1 MKKRNLFFILFL
13 CFILSSLHLGAQ
25 EEIPITIENVA
36 GAVYCLYGS
45 GGNIGIFVGEDS
57 LLIVDAQYAKTAD
70 AVMAKIKE
78 LSPKKIEYLINTHYH
93 GDHTSGNPIIG
104 KDAQIISQQNCKK
117 SLLAGLKPEDTPES
131 IGAPNKTF
139 ATEMTITLGDET
151 VRLVYIGPGHTSGD
165 TIVIF
170 DKAKVIH
177 AGDLFFHGMPPYI
190 DVNDGSDTQN
200 WVRTIQALA
209 EKHPDFQVIPG
220 HGKVTTMKEYVKFAD
235 YLNVL
240 IKEVSAAIKAGKT
253 KEQAVESIDLSSITY
268 IQDQGEFLTK
278 KKNIEWVY
286 DEMTRK

>member
-1 MKKRNLFFILFL
+1 MKKHILLLIPFL
-13 CFILSSLHLGAQ
+13 CLAFVSLQLHSQQ
-25 EEIPITIENVA
+25 EESITIENVA

-45 GGNIGIFVGEDS
+45 GGNIGIYVGEDS
-57 LLIVDAQYAKTAD
+57 LLIVDAQYARTAD

-78 LSPKKIEYLINTHYH
+78 LSPKKIQYLINTHYH

-104 KDAQIISQQNCKK
+104 KDAQIISQKNCKET
-117 SLLAGLKPEDTPES
+117 LLAGLKPEETPES

-139 ATEMTITLGDET
+139 DTEKTITLGNET
-151 VRLVYIGPGHTSGD
+151 VRLVHMGPGHTSGD

-190 DVNDGSDTQN
+190 DVKDGSDTKN
-200 WVRTIQALA
+200 WVRTIQLLA

-220 HGKVTTMKEYVKFAD
+220 HGKVTDMKEFVKFAD
-235 YLNVL
+235 YLNAL
-240 IKEVSAAIKAGKT
+240 RKEVSAAIKAGKT
-253 KEQAVESIDLSSITY
+253 KEQAVESIDLSSFTY

>member
-139 ATEMTITLGDET
+139 DTEMTITLGDET
-151 VRLVYIGPGHTSGD
+151 VRLVYMGPGHTSGD

-190 DVNDGSDTQN
+190 DVKDGSDTQN

-209 EKHPDFQVIPG
+209 EKHPDFKVIPG

>member
-1 MKKRNLFFILFL
+1 MKKNIFLIIPFL
-13 CFILSSLHLGAQ
+13 CLAFVSLQLHSQQ
-25 EEIPITIENVA
+25 EESITIENVA

-45 GGNIGIFVGEDS
+45 GGNIGIYVGEDS
-57 LLIVDAQYAKTAD
+57 LLIVDAQYARTAD

-78 LSPKKIEYLINTHYH
+78 LHPKEIQYLVNTHYH

-104 KDAQIISQQNCKK
+104 KDAQIISQKNCKET
-117 SLLAGLKPEDTPES
+117 LLAGLKPEETPES

-139 ATEMTITLGDET
+139 DTEKTITLGNET
-151 VRLVYIGPGHTSGD
+151 VRLVHMGPGHTSGD

-190 DVNDGSDTQN
+190 DVKDGSDTKN
-200 WVRTIQALA
+200 WVRTIQLLA

-220 HGKVTTMKEYVKFAD
+220 HGKVTDMKEFVKFAD
-235 YLNVL
+235 YLNAL
-240 IKEVSAAIKAGKT
+240 RKEVSAAIKAGKT
-253 KEQAVESIDLSSITY
+253 KEQAVESIDLSSFTY